1 MMMELLCRAVG
12 LALVGSFLSMI
23 LKKETPAISFVIAFA
38 AAAALVFAVIEGL
51 NELRAEAEALLRTSG
66 LEENLVRALLKITLT
81 TIVSKGVAD
90 ICRDAGQ
97 SAAAYFMELCGI
109 VCALILAIPV
119 FRGLIEAIGNM
130 FG

>member
-1 MMMELLCRAVG
+1 M
-12 LALVGSFLSMI
+12 S
-23 LKKETPAISFVIAFA
+23 KIADA
-38 AAAALVFAVIEGL
+38 QYSVVDT
-51 NELRAEAEALLRTSG
+51 EADALLRTSG

-97 SAAAYFMELCGI
+97 SAVAYFMELCGI